1 MGRGERMSI
10 VQIQVDTEQ
19 NHPEPI
25 IYANVATINRLNLP
39 LNNPIPLILG
49 QKAIETHVIYS
60 SNKGNLIRIPQNLA
74 TELHIPNGIQL
85 HARYNKEKGIL
96 VGPVFGVLVQTIDP
110 KTPQNPF
117 GKLTDFLKEIAIL
130 ARNQGIL
137 FYVFT
142 MEDIHLDSQTIK
154 GWMLRS
160 NQWEPK
166 TLPFPNVIYN
176 RISSRKYE
184 KQLQGK
190 ITELLKQ
197 VVLFNDHFLNKWQV
211 HGILEKT
218 IIKENMPTTKY
229 YKGNHTIKE
238 MLSTYPTIYL
248 KPTNGSLGRGIIKI
262 ERSINQYIV
271 QYSKING
278 ASTYNFKSLNK
289 LLKHL
294 YPRLRSEPYLV
305 QEGLSL
311 LQINHR
317 PIDFRI
323 LVQKNGHG
331 QWSVTSMVARIANDQ
346 QFVSNLARGGTPAN
360 IIETIRSASPELGKR
375 MVKGDFRKLALLI
388 AKKLEES
395 STGHFAELGIDLGL
409 DTKGKLWLLEVNSKP
424 SKTEESTITG
434 PRPSVNRLI
443 QYVRFLSGFPQETKR
458 RRRK

>member
-1 MGRGERMSI
+1 MSI
-10 VQIQVDTEQ
+10 VQVQVDIQQ
-19 NHPEPI
+19 NPEPI
-25 IYANVATINRLNLP
+25 IYANIATINRLNLP
-39 LNNPIPLILG
+39 LNKPIPLLLG
-49 QKAIETHVIYS
+49 QKSIEVRVFYS
-60 SNKGNLIRIPQNLA
+60 SNKGNLIRIPAELA
-74 TELHIPNGIQL
+74 TQVHIPNGIQL
-85 HARYNKEKGIL
+85 HGRYDQEKGLIF
-96 VGPVFGVLVQTIDP
+96 GPVFGVLVQTIDP
-110 KTPQNPF
+110 KLPQTPF
-117 GKLTDFLKEIAIL
+117 GKLTDFLYEIATL

-142 MEDIHLDSQTIK
+142 LSDIYQQTQSIK
-154 GWMLRS
+154 GWMLHG

-166 TLPFPNVIYN
+166 ILPFPNVIYN
-176 RISSRKYE
+176 RISSRHHE
-184 KQLQGK
+184 KQQQGK
-190 ITELLKQ
+190 IAELLKQ

-211 HGILEKT
+211 HEMLEKT
-218 IIKENMPTTKY
+218 TIQGNMPATKY

-262 ERSINQYIV
+262 ERLVNQYIV

-305 QEGLSL
+305 QEGLNL

-323 LVQKNGHG
+323 LVQKNGQG
-331 QWSVTSMVARIANDQ
+331 LWSVTSMVARIANDQ
-346 QFVSNLARGGTPAN
+346 QFVSNLARGGTQAN
-360 IIETIRSASPELGKR
+360 IIETIHTASPELSK
-375 MVKGDFRKLALLI
+375 KITKEHFRILALLV
-388 AKKLEES
+388 AKNLEES
-395 STGHFAELGIDLGL
+395 KSGHFAELGIDLGL

-424 SKTEESTITG
+424 SKTEETTLTG

-443 QYVRFLSGFPQETKR
+443 QYVRFLSGFPQNTKR